1 MIDTKLIAA
10 HQWVIDETQKKP
22 GWWAEQV
29 IMAGTAMEIVR
40 KVVTWDSGWDAVLL
54 FLVLVVAAL
63 LVSAARQPILLK
75 SIGTSTWIR
84 PFFLGLTALHLFT
97 LFAEPGKLALNM
109 LELVAALC
117 MLSYYCFAACDDPK
131 PPKRKEKLVPTA
143 A

>member
-10 HQWVIDETQKKP
+10 HQWVIDETQRKP

-40 KVVTWDSGWDAVLL
+40 KVVTWEGGWDAALL
-54 FLVLVVAAL
+54 LLVLIVCAL
-63 LVSAARQPILLK
+63 LVGAARQPPLLK
-75 SIGTSTWIR
+75 SIGQSMWIR
-84 PFFLGLTALHLFT
+84 GFFIGLSALHIFT
-97 LFAEPGKLALNM
+97 LFTEPGKVALNV
-109 LELVAALC
+109 LELVSSLC
-117 MLSYYCFAACDDPK
+117 MLSYYSFAACDDPK